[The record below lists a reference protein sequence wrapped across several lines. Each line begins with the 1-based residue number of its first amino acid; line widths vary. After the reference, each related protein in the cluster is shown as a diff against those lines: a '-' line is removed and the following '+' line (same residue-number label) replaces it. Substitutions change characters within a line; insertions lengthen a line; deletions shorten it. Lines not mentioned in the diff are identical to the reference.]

1 MNDRYS
7 DGYQTVIGVGVVQ
20 VLGGFVGQLR
30 IADEVVWQGNVYE
43 AADDARR
50 EATEQLKNKMKE
62 LFA

>member
-20 VLGGFVGQLR
+20 VLGGFAGQLR
-30 IADEVVWQGNVYE
+30 IADEVVWQSRVLDDH
-43 AADDARR
+43 DDARR
-50 EATEQLKNKMKE
+50 EATTQLKNKMKE